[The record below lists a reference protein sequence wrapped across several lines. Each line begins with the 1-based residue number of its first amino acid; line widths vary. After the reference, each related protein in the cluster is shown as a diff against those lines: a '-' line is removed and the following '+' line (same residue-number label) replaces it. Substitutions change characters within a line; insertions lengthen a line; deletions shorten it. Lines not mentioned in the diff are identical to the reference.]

1 MELVI
6 ATKEEINKLVSDEI
20 IELVKNKPN
29 CILGLATGST
39 PLGVYSLLVEAYRK
53 DEVSFK
59 DVISFN
65 LDEYVGLEP
74 THNQS
79 YRYFMN
85 TNLFNNIDI
94 DINNTHI
101 PSLNEDENYYKLYD
115 EKIEKAGGIDL
126 QLLGIGSNG
135 HIAFNEPN
143 TPFNSK
149 THIVS
154 LNESTI
160 KDNSRFFNDINEVP
174 KEAITMGLE
183 SIMQAKRIILIAFG
197 KNKAEAINTMFIK
210 DSSEALPASI
220 LQNHKNVTIYCD
232 EEASSILLN
241 NIRQKV

>member
-53 DEVSFK
+53 EEVSFK
-59 DVISFN
+59 DVRSFN

-94 DINNTHI
+94 DINNTYI

-160 KDNSRFFNDINEVP
+160 RDNSRFFNDINEVP

>member
-53 DEVSFK
+53 EEVSFK
-59 DVISFN
+59 DVVSFN

-160 KDNSRFFNDINEVP
+160 RDNSRFFNDINEVP

>member
-59 DVISFN
+59 DVKSFN

-143 TPFNSK
+143 TLFNSK

-160 KDNSRFFNDINEVP
+160 RDNSRFFNDINEVP

-183 SIMQAKRIILIAFG
+183 SIMQAKRIVLIAFG

>member
-53 DEVSFK
+53 EEVSFK
-59 DVISFN
+59 DVVSFN

-94 DINNTHI
+94 DINNTYI

-160 KDNSRFFNDINEVP
+160 RDNSRFFNDINEVP

-197 KNKAEAINTMFIK
+197 KNKAEAINSMFIK